1 MRGDRSIPVR
11 KALETLM
18 TTMTAQAGIKR
29 PASGI
34 PIAPDRLKW
43 WRDFRA
49 MSRQDVSDRLAEMWL
64 DGHEDALPF
73 SHRRA
78 RVLATGGRTVIRYW
92 AADGK
97 HEKDYATYA
106 AAVRAVARL
115 NAPLG
120 DHRVVPVPGD
130 VRAGCAVC
138 GRPVTGGLNR
148 DSLAKF
154 ESPEPEKGRRPKPRT
169 VRALCAALSSPDRIV
184 HPGDLLPGGPELV
197 PLAGVLES
205 EARWD
210 DNEAMRAFADAL
222 GRPELYRNRAGRIF
236 YTRELL
242 DMWARFQADRESGA
256 AALAS

>member
-1 MRGDRSIPVR
+1 M
-11 KALETLM
+11 LM
-18 TTMTAQAGIKR
+18 TTATEEPARAADPARAGIRR

-34 PIAPDRLKW
+34 AIDPARLIW

-64 DGHEDALPF
+64 AGHRDALPF

-78 RVLATGGRTVIRYW
+78 RVLTGRAEPTVRYW
-92 AADGK
+92 TADGK
-97 HEKDYATYA
+97 HERDYATYA

-120 DHRVVPVPGD
+120 EHRVVPVPGN

-138 GRPVTGGLNR
+138 GRPVTGGLTR

-154 ESPEPEKGRRPKPRT
+154 ESPVPEKGRRPKPRT
-169 VRALCAALSSPDRIV
+169 VRALCAVLSTPDRAV

-197 PLAGVLES
+197 PLASVLES
-205 EARWD
+205 EARLD
-210 DNEAMRAFADAL
+210 DNEGMREFADAL
-222 GRPELYRNRAGRIF
+222 GRPDLYRNSSGRIF
-236 YTRELL
+236 YTRELKN
-242 DMWARFQADRESGA
+242 MWARYQADRKSGRA
-256 AALAS
+256 TLAS